1 MGISLQNDYSFLFG
15 NSSNTT
21 TGNTFSLSDYAMIK
35 NGTYKKLMKAYYAD
49 TDNSFV
55 KSVAKSKAASQDNNV
70 EIKKLQETSKALS
83 ESAEA
88 LYGEKGRDLYTEDK
102 RDDLLKAV
110 SGFVKDYNSTVDAV
124 GSSDNAK
131 VVRIGNSMAGNAVA
145 NYKLLSS
152 IGIRVGTDSKLTL
165 DEDTLKKAK
174 LSSIQSVFQALVLLH
189 TERVHPHPIST
200 IMPGT
205 MPQRRAVSMVQAD
218 PTVLIYR
225 AVHTIHSSDLCAG
238 LSAKCK

>member
-165 DEDTLKKAK
+165 DEDTLKKAN
-174 LSSIQSVFQALVLLH
+174 LSSIKSVFSGVGSFAYRTGASASYINNYAKNDAAKASGLYGASGSYSAYLQG
-189 TERVHPHPIST
+189 ST
-200 IMPGT
+200 YN
-205 MPQRRAVSMVQAD
+205 SFF
-218 PTVLIYR
+218 
-225 AVHTIHSSDLCAG
+225 
-238 LSAKCK
+238 

>member
-15 NSSNTT
+15 TSSNTT

-55 KSVAKSKAASQDNNV
+55 KSVAGSKAASQDNTV

-88 LYGEKGRDLYTEDK
+88 LYGEKGKDLYTEDK

-110 SGFVKDYNSTVDAV
+110 SGFVKDYNSAVDAIN
-124 GSSDNAK
+124 SSDNDK
-131 VVRIGNSMAGNAVA
+131 VVRNHRYFCNINYTDILCFSILQRA
-145 NYKLLSS
+145 NRDGGHFFTICHISPSFYYLLL
-152 IGIRVGTDSKLTL
+152 IQDLTVTIIR
-165 DEDTLKKAK
+165 
-174 LSSIQSVFQALVLLH
+174 
-189 TERVHPHPIST
+189 
-200 IMPGT
+200 
-205 MPQRRAVSMVQAD
+205 
-218 PTVLIYR
+218 
-225 AVHTIHSSDLCAG
+225 
-238 LSAKCK
+238 

>member
-15 NSSNTT
+15 TSSNTT
-21 TGNTFSLSDYAMIK
+21 TGNIFSLSDYAMIK

-165 DEDTLKKAK
+165 DEDTFKKAK
-174 LSSIQSVFQALVLLH
+174 LSSIQSVFSGVGSFA
-189 TERVHPHPIST
+189 
-200 IMPGT
+200 
-205 MPQRRAVSMVQAD
+205 
-218 PTVLIYR
+218 YR
-225 AVHTIHSSDLCAG
+225 AGASASYINNYARDDAAKASG
-238 LSAKCK
+238 LYGASGSYSAYLQGSTYNSFF

>member
-15 NSSNTT
+15 TSSNTT

-55 KSVAKSKAASQDNNV
+55 KSVAGSKVASQDNTV

-165 DEDTLKKAK
+165 DEDTFKKAN
-174 LSSIQSVFQALVLLH
+174 LSSVQSVFSGVGSFA
-189 TERVHPHPIST
+189 
-200 IMPGT
+200 
-205 MPQRRAVSMVQAD
+205 
-218 PTVLIYR
+218 YR
-225 AVHTIHSSDLCAG
+225 AGASASYINNYARDDAAKASG
-238 LSAKCK
+238 LYGASGSYSAYLQGSTYNSFF